1 MSTAPAG
8 SREPAKIDVPRP
20 RLGFARLNG
29 IRSALSQRRPAR
41 SAGEAIMAR
50 RNLALVVAALTA
62 ALAFCA
68 SAAAQSYPTRPIRVI
83 VPYTAGSPN
92 DVIVRLLAQRLEP
105 KLGQPLVMD
114 NRPGGGT
121 VIGTKA
127 AATAEPDGYTL
138 LFSSSSLVIEP
149 ALNTAANY
157 DPQKDFAPIATVGT
171 TVWVLAITPRLPAT
185 TIAEFVAWS
194 KRNPGQVNFGFA
206 QGTASQLVGGRFKV
220 LTGADI
226 LDVPYKGGAAA
237 LPDFLG
243 GRIQMLLP
251 TPSTSLAMIRDGR
264 MRALAITSATRSP
277 DLPDV
282 PTFAELGLPDLTLA
296 FWAGMLAP
304 AGTPPDVIHR
314 IQQEVA
320 KALNAPAVRER
331 LQAQGAEPVG
341 NTPEQFAAFIRA
353 ETAKWAKVVKDS
365 GAKVD

>member
-1 MSTAPAG
+1 
-8 SREPAKIDVPRP
+8 
-20 RLGFARLNG
+20 
-29 IRSALSQRRPAR
+29 
-41 SAGEAIMAR
+41 MAR
-50 RNLALVVAALTA
+50 RNLALALAAAAVALTA
-62 ALAFCA
+62 AGSCP
-68 SAAAQSYPTRPIRVI
+68 AQTYPTRPIRVI

-121 VIGTKA
+121 AIGTKA
-127 AATAEPDGYTL
+127 AASAEPDGYTL

-149 ALNTAANY
+149 ALNKAVNY
-157 DPQKDFAPIATVGT
+157 DPQKDFAPIATVAT
-171 TVWVLAITPRLPAT
+171 TAWVLAITPRLPAK

-206 QGTASQLVGGRFKV
+206 QGTASQLVGDRFKV

-237 LPDFLG
+237 VPDFLG

-251 TPSTSLAMIRDGR
+251 TPSTSLPLIRDGK
-264 MRALAITSATRSP
+264 MRALAITSATRSG

-304 AGTPPDVIHR
+304 AGTPPEIVR
-314 IQQEVA
+314 R
-320 KALNAPAVRER
+320 LNAAINEC
-331 LQAQGAEPVG
+331 LAA
-341 NTPEQFAAFIRA
+341 PETKSAMAKLGFDPMIGSPQDYAAFIAA
-353 ETAKWAKVVKDS
+353 EIPRWAGIVKS
-365 GAKVD
+365 ASATSQ

>member
-50 RNLALVVAALTA
+50 RNLALVVAAVTA
-62 ALAFCA
+62 AVAFCA

-304 AGTPPDVIHR
+304 AGTPPEIVR
-314 IQQEVA
+314 R
-320 KALNAPAVRER
+320 LNAAINECLTAPEM
-331 LQAQGAEPVG
+331 QAAMAKLGFEPMI
-341 NTPEQFAAFIRA
+341 NSPQEFAAFIAA
-353 ETAKWAKVVKDS
+353 EMPRWAEIVKS
-365 GAKVD
+365 ASAGQ